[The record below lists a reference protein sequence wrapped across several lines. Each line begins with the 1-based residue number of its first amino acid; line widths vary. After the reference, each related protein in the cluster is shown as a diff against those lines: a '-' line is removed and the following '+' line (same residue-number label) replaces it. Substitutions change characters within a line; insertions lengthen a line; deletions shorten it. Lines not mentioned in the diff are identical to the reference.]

1 MSILP
6 INWSQAE
13 MITTM
18 SSKTLHFYI
27 VSNSEFEILNYLVV
41 FISDRACWSVV
52 WEFAVTDESFLD
64 RICCHSLR
72 LNRRKYKMYSDS
84 IINSLASSEVRTNL
98 TAALSKDVT
107 QLISIVTSVLIVD
120 CVYFHKKIIVS
131 KVD

>member
-1 MSILP
+1 
-6 INWSQAE
+6 
-13 MITTM
+13 
-18 SSKTLHFYI
+18 
-27 VSNSEFEILNYLVV
+27 
-41 FISDRACWSVV
+41 
-52 WEFAVTDESFLD
+52 
-64 RICCHSLR
+64 
-72 LNRRKYKMYSDS
+72 MYSDS